1 MAFGQGQSLPLRR
14 HRISAKWVAL
24 NVKRGMVFRVGH
36 IAYNPHVN
44 QFTGSGMAQKQLRLR
59 FQFHVARAARDEY
72 QFDQSIFETDGNVVF
87 ANFEEARQFANAINA
102 NRAADNRVRPGLINA
117 MGLIDEVLH
126 MLMTQYREQVL
137 PGVLSQAANA
147 IAGKIGA
154 EAYDAL
160 LREFCALFPPV
171 EVYQG
176 QLTLAEYLYN
186 QTNQENTLEEILM
199 LWLANANPAFKPFAE
214 LFDDRVLLRDTA
226 YPIAIETFKSFLTAQ
241 PNFPGENKNVF
252 DLLREPALAH
262 PDSLDEQLEYIAQR
276 YEQVSGG
283 MSVRIRRLSTR
294 MLIGRDLIREE
305 QRDLVFPAGGFV
317 DFTPA
322 KGSIPVPDFR
332 AQFQQGSNSEGVGGQ
347 LALHEYEA
355 FTPDKDWMP
364 RCILIAKNAYVWLDQ
379 LSKKY
384 QRAINTLADIPNA
397 ELDFLREAGVTGLW
411 LIGLWERSAASKRI
425 KQIMG
430 QEDAVASAYSLMDY
444 TIAHDLGGDEACNN
458 LKARAWQRGIRLA
471 SDMVPNH
478 FGIDSTWVMN
488 YPDRFLQLN
497 YPPYPTYTF
506 NGPNL
511 SNDSR
516 VAVYLED
523 HYYDKS
529 DAAVVFK
536 RVDTWS
542 GDTRYI
548 YHGNDGT
555 SMPWNDT
562 AQLDYLKAEVREA
575 VIQTILQV
583 ARQFPIIRFDAAMT
597 LAKKHVKRL
606 WFPQPG
612 SGEGIASRAAFG
624 MSVEDFEAAMP
635 QEFWREV
642 VDRAAVEAP
651 DTLLLAEAFWLM
663 EGYFVRTL
671 GMHRVYNSAFMHM
684 LRDED
689 NAKYRQLIKN
699 TIEFDTEI
707 LKRYVNFMN
716 NPDEKTAVEQF
727 GKGDKYFGVSMVLAT
742 IPGLPMLGHGQ
753 IEGFAE
759 KYGMEFR
766 RAKWDER
773 PDEGLISEHRRRIFP
788 LLHKRYLF
796 AEVNHFLLYDFFEAS
811 GAVNE
816 DVIAYSNGTDGERA
830 LILYHNRFATA
841 KGWLRSSA
849 AYLDKGSNALVQKH
863 IGEGLRLSG
872 EADKWVILPD
882 MLNGLEYL
890 RNSRELVEQ
899 GLYVEL
905 NAYDGHAFI
914 GVYEVQESNGNYARL
929 AELLAGQGVPS
940 IATALQELEVAPLQ
954 PALHALFDG
963 ALLGQLLDS
972 ILPPSEEEVTEAAE
986 ETQADEVAAQPS
998 TQDTTEAK
1006 EPAEVEDTALSNDEL
1021 DAQLTTRLSEWL
1033 QAVGDFIEPKTK
1045 LEIDEIVGATLA
1057 DVAAVRTL
1065 AQTIPTTQDKEKP
1078 TADAPKKR
1086 LTPTQMR
1093 RARAEQYQREQMS
1106 ADRQLWLSLLGWA
1119 LTRQTALALA
1129 EVESAP
1135 RSWMGDWLVDK
1146 RLAEGLNEVE
1156 GDGWLAVQLAHLVAL
1171 LATHKQLPEDAKWQD
1186 AEAAQRWLRVNHFQG
1201 VRYFNKEAYEQWVAR
1216 RFLTEVL
1223 TLPTGVRNRDKAFLN
1238 ASYEVEQALLAME
1251 QSGYDLDK
1259 LSNATTQ

>member
-1 MAFGQGQSLPLRR
+1 MA
-14 HRISAKWVAL
+14 HRQ
-24 NVKRGMVFRVGH
+24 M
-36 IAYNPHVN
+36 
-44 QFTGSGMAQKQLRLR
+44 RLR
-59 FQFHVARAARDEY
+59 FQFHVARSARERY

-102 NRAADNRVRPGLINA
+102 KRSTENRVRPGLINA

-126 MLMTQYREQVL
+126 MLMAQYREQVL
-137 PGVLSQAANA
+137 PGMLSQAANT
-147 IAGKIGA
+147 IASQIGA

-171 EVYQG
+171 EVFQG
-176 QLTLAEYLYN
+176 QLTLAEYLDN

-226 YPIAIETFKSFLTAQ
+226 YPIAIETFKSFLAAQ
-241 PNFPGENKNVF
+241 PNFPGEDKNVF

-262 PDSLDEQLEYIAQR
+262 PESLDEQLEFIAQR

-283 MSVRIRRLSTR
+283 MSVRIRRISTR

-332 AQFQQGSNSEGVGGQ
+332 AQFQHGGAGAGEGEGEGGGQ
-347 LALHEYEA
+347 LAVHEYEA

-384 QRAINTLADIPNA
+384 QRAINTLADIPDA

-411 LIGLWERSAASKRI
+411 LIGLWERSEASKRI

-478 FGIDSTWVMN
+478 FGIDSNWVMN
-488 YPDRFLQLN
+488 HPDRFLQLN

-523 HYYDKS
+523 HYFNKS

-536 RVDTWS
+536 RVDTWT

-624 MSVEDFEAAMP
+624 MSVDDFEAAMP

-642 VDRAAVEAP
+642 VDRAAIEAP

-773 PDEGLISEHRRRIFP
+773 ADEGLIGEHRRRIFP

-796 AEVNHFLLYDFFEAS
+796 AEVDHFLLYDFFEAANA

-830 LILYHNRFATA
+830 LVIYHNRFATA
-841 KGWLRSSA
+841 KGWLRNSA

-914 GVYEVQESNGNYARL
+914 GVYEVPESNGNYARL
-929 AELLAGQGVPS
+929 AEMLAGRGVPS
-940 IATALQELEVAPLQ
+940 IATALQELAVAPLQ

-972 ILPPSEEEVTEAAE
+972 IVPPSEAEVTEATAE
-986 ETQADEVAAQPS
+986 AQGDEAATAPS
-998 TQDTTEAK
+998 TQDTVEAK
-1006 EPAEVEDTALSNDEL
+1006 ASAEAETEIKDVAVSIEAL
-1021 DAQLTTRLSEWL
+1021 DAQVTTRLSEWL
-1033 QAVGDFIEPKTK
+1033 QAVGDFIEPDNQ

-1057 DVAAVRTL
+1057 DVAAVRAL
-1065 AQTIPTTQDKEKP
+1065 AQTLTPVEEKAAEN
-1078 TADAPKKR
+1078 TPKKR

-1093 RARAEQYQREQMS
+1093 RARAEQYQREQIS

-1129 EVESAP
+1129 EVENAP
-1135 RSWMGDWLVDK
+1135 PNWMADWLVDK
-1146 RLAEGLNEVE
+1146 RLAEGLSVVE
-1156 GDGWLAVQLAHLVAL
+1156 EDGWLAAQLSQLIAL
-1171 LATHKQLPEDAKWQD
+1171 LVTHKQLPDEVKWQD
-1186 AEAAQRWLRVNHFQG
+1186 VDAAQRWLRVNHFQG
-1201 VRYFNKEAYEQWVAR
+1201 VRYFNKEAFEQWVSR

-1238 ASYEVEQALLAME
+1238 AFYDVEQALLAME

-1259 LSNATTQ
+1259 LV